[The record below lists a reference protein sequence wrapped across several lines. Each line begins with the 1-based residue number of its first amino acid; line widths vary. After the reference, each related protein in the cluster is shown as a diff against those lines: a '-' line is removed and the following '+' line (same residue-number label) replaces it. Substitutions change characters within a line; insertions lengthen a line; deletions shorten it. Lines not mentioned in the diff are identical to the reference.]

1 MNSAVEFFKFVNFS
15 ALITVIKFKLLI
27 IFNFWDARLKRWVI
41 FILKVFDES
50 LMVFL
55 SDVI

>member
-1 MNSAVEFFKFVNFS
+1 MNFS
-15 ALITVIKFKLLI
+15 ALITVINFKLLMI
-27 IFNFWDARLKRWVI
+27 ILISGMQDLKGWVI

-55 SDVI
+55 SDVV

>member
-1 MNSAVEFFKFVNFS
+1 MNFS
-15 ALITVIKFKLLI
+15 ALITVIDFKLLII